1 VGLGIPLVLFAA
13 TLVFH
18 LVGKVKVSTHSGTVL
33 SAVAAGLA
41 VVGCGF
47 WAFFSFLVFGRL
59 WKVFDTVSSRDKVWE
74 FLEGSYLFIGVG
86 ISLVAALGV
95 FYFIFTGDFAR
106 SLFIFGLSAALFIFE
121 ALRFRT
127 RVEATAGHYF

>member
-1 VGLGIPLVLFAA
+1 MLFIA

-18 LVGKVKVSTHSGTVL
+18 LIGKVKVTTHSGALLGGVI
-33 SAVAAGLA
+33 AGMAA
-41 VVGCGF
+41 VGCGF
-47 WAFFSFLVFGRL
+47 WAFFSFFVFGRL
-59 WKVFDTVSSRDKVWE
+59 WKVFEKVSSREKVWE
-74 FLEGSYLFIGVG
+74 FMEGSYLFIGVG

-106 SLFIFGLSAALFIFE
+106 SLFLFGLAGVLYGLE

-127 RVEATAGHYF
+127 RVEATAGRYF

>member
-1 VGLGIPLVLFAA
+1 MGIPLVLFVA

-18 LVGKVKVSTHSGTVL
+18 LVGKVKTTSASATIL
-33 SAVAAGLA
+33 SLATAGLA
-41 VVGCGF
+41 LVGCGF
-47 WAFFSFLVFGRL
+47 WAFFSYLVYGRL
-59 WKVFDTVSSRDKVWE
+59 WKVFETVSSRDKVWE
-74 FLEGSYLFIGVG
+74 FLEGSYLFVGVG

-106 SLFIFGLSAALFIFE
+106 ALFLFGLSAALYLVE

-127 RVEATAGHYF
+127 RVEDTAGPYF

>member
-1 VGLGIPLVLFAA
+1 MGLGIPLVLFVA

-18 LVGKVKVSTHSGTVL
+18 LIGKVKVTSQSGAVL
-33 SAVAAGLA
+33 SAVTAGLA

-47 WAFFSFLVFGRL
+47 WAFFSYLVFGRL
-59 WKVFDTVSSRDKVWE
+59 WKVFETVSSSEKVWE
-74 FLEGSYLFIGVG
+74 FMEGSYLFIGVG

-106 SLFIFGLSAALFIFE
+106 SIFLFGLSAALFVFE
-121 ALRFRT
+121 GLRFRT
-127 RVEATAGHYF
+127 RVEATAGRYL

>member
-1 VGLGIPLVLFAA
+1 MGIPLVLFTA

-18 LVGKVKVSTHSGTVL
+18 LVGKVRATSASPTVL
-33 SAVAAGLA
+33 SLATAGLA
-41 VVGCGF
+41 VLGVGF

-59 WKVFDTVSSRDKVWE
+59 WKMFDTISSREKVWE
-74 FLEGSYLFIGVG
+74 FLDGSYLFIGVG
-86 ISLVAALGV
+86 LSLVASLGV

-106 SLFIFGLSAALFIFE
+106 ALFLFGLSLALYAFE

-127 RVEATAGHYF
+127 RVEATAGNHL

>member
-1 VGLGIPLVLFAA
+1 MLFVA

-18 LVGKVKVSTHSGTVL
+18 LIGKVKVTTHSGAVL

-41 VVGCGF
+41 AVGCGF
-47 WAFFSFLVFGRL
+47 WAFFSYLVFGRL
-59 WKVFDTVSSRDKVWE
+59 WKVFDAVSSREKVWD

-86 ISLVAALGV
+86 ISLVGALGV
-95 FYFIFTGDFAR
+95 FYFVFTGDFAR
-106 SLFIFGLSAALFIFE
+106 SLFLFGLSAALFILE
-121 ALRFRT
+121 GLRFRS